1 MSGEG
6 GENVLPM
13 LMPLAIMAMNRT
25 MEPYSQLVN
34 VDVLQNCESRVS
46 LFPVV
51 SLTFHYINNNTLQ
64 YY

>member
-34 VDVLQNCESRVS
+34 VDVLQNSESRVS

-51 SLTFHYINNNTLQ
+51 SLTFHYINHHTLQ

>member
-34 VDVLQNCESRVS
+34 VDVLQNSESRVS

-51 SLTFHYINNNTLQ
+51 SLTFHYINNNTLPGA
-64 YY
+64 

>member
-34 VDVLQNCESRVS
+34 VDVLQNSESRVS